1 MSITF
6 DFFLPFGFLYWSWL
20 TWILFIIFVLTY
32 LFLILGSRDLKRNT
46 FASTKFLF
54 VIGIL
59 LLVWYILVQLF
70 IPSMSVTSP
79 TPMEFIIYIIYTL
92 FLGSGIIYQV
102 LHIILGI
109 GFIKVG
115 SSNRDHG
122 GTVAL
127 VGGIL
132 YLIAWILIMLSD
144 IFFSFIPV
152 YLSSLLFSVIG
163 WLIIITSLAAAI
175 LIFIFSIFTKRPL
188 FIVFGALFL
197 AIYSFQFLYLTG
209 II

>member
-6 DFFLPFGFLYWSWL
+6 DFFLPFGFLFWSWL
-20 TWILFIIFVLTY
+20 TWILFILFVLTY
-32 LFLILGSRDLKRNT
+32 LFLILGSRDLKRDNY
-46 FASTKFLF
+46 ASTKLLF

-59 LLVWYILVQLF
+59 LLVWYILIRLF

-92 FLGSGIIYQV
+92 FLGFGIIYQV

-132 YLIAWILIMLSD
+132 YLIAWTLNMLSNLLLA
-144 IFFSFIPV
+144 FIPV
-152 YLSSLLFSVIG
+152 YLYLLFTIIA
-163 WLIIITSLAAAI
+163 WLIIITNLVAAI

-197 AIYSFQFLYLTG
+197 AVYSFQFLLFIG